1 MQVKIL
7 TKIDFRRHYV
17 GGGAPC
23 QRRCSIPR
31 ALSCKKAR
39 KHTLL
44 LFSRADDR
52 NCLVLGGGDAP
63 YPPTP
68 DDGYRAS
75 IVWC

>member
-39 KHTLL
+39 KHKLL

-68 DDGYRAS
+68 GIDRR
-75 IVWC
+75 W